1 LQKFDTS
8 RGTKAFSYFN
18 VVAKNWLIIQ
28 SKKRTKNITR
38 HVSLSNFDDMKNS
51 DKRAIESHNI
61 IPSQDYRMI
70 TFENKKILQE
80 MFEKIK
86 KKINSP
92 NETACM
98 NAIMTLFDN
107 IDELDFLNKRAVF
120 VYMREISGLTPKQ
133 LSVSMSSIRR
143 HYREI
148 KKTDNEYYSF
158 FFM

>member
-1 LQKFDTS
+1 
-8 RGTKAFSYFN
+8 
-18 VVAKNWLIIQ
+18 
-28 SKKRTKNITR
+28 
-38 HVSLSNFDDMKNS
+38 
-51 DKRAIESHNI
+51 
-61 IPSQDYRMI
+61 
-70 TFENKKILQE
+70 